1 MTQRQLHLACYDI
14 ACPNRLARALKLT
27 RTYATGGQ
35 KSVHEVFLTETE
47 RDKMVRDMSELL
59 DLGVDRFLLLR
70 LDPRSPV
77 RVLGKAI
84 APTEPRIFLVT

>member
-14 ACPNRLARALKLT
+14 ACPKRLARALKLT
-27 RTYATGGQ
+27 RTYATGRQ

-77 RVLGKAI
+77 LVLGKAI
-84 APTEPRIFLVT
+84 APAEPRIFLVT